1 MKVSAIL
8 LAAGLSRRMGTDKL
22 LLDYK
27 GKTFLQHSI
36 DLLSELPVY
45 ERIVVTTDA
54 RLELINMP
62 PGIRPYINQKP
73 ESGQS
78 WSIRIGT
85 KEATGT
91 HYMFMTADQP
101 KLTPDDIL
109 PLFEAANQNPD
120 KIIYPKIDSK
130 PTSPTIFPESYRKKL
145 LDLTGDTGGR
155 EIRDNNSKCCLEVE
169 PENIMNYVDIDSEEE
184 YHELF

>member
-54 RLELINMP
+54 RLELVNMP
-62 PGIRPYINQKP
+62 PGIRPYINPKP

-78 WSIRIGT
+78 GSIRIGV
-85 KEATGT
+85 EVATGS
-91 HYMFMTADQP
+91 HYIFLTADQP
-101 KLTPDDIL
+101 KLTPDDIASL
-109 PLFEAANQNPD
+109 LEAAVLKPD
-120 KIIYPKIDSK
+120 KIVYPKIKSK
-130 PTSPTIFPESYRKKL
+130 PTSPTIFPNSCRKKL
-145 LDLTGDTGGR
+145 LELTGDTGGR
-155 EIRDNNSKCCLEVE
+155 EIRDKNPESCFAIE
-169 PENIMNYVDIDSEEE
+169 PEHIKNFVDIDSEEE